1 MQIILTFIMA
11 IALFLPAQ
19 ASAENELFI
28 RLSLIQGDVQVSGRD
43 LEDWTGA
50 AINTPLAEGDRL
62 WVADDGRAELQ
73 LQGGFFIRLGERSSL
88 DIVSLENG
96 SIQFY
101 MDRGH
106 AYVNNLRGGIK
117 TVQLDTPFSSVRSY
131 DNSIMTLDVS
141 EDGRTEV
148 SVLKGYVYAETR
160 AGATR
165 VNAGNTLTIG
175 EGVSAEL
182 SPIGQLDEWETW
194 NMDRDRQ
201 VLSWG
206 ESSRYLPD
214 ELHEYSSD
222 LDTTGSWVFAADYG
236 WSWRPAVTVPDW
248 SPYTVG
254 RWVWSRG
261 NYVWISYEPWGWVP
275 YHYGRWAFVARF
287 GWCWVPP
294 LRGYVSWGPGW
305 VGWIITPTVFA
316 WVPLAP
322 GEIYYGYGHYGPGS
336 VNLVNVN
343 INTVVVNR
351 NYKNLH
357 VRNSVT
363 VVDRDD
369 FTKGHWRP
377 RQVREDRENPFLER
391 KQKKEAF
398 LPPHERPGKQI
409 LLPAPTLMR
418 EVQPPPE
425 RRERKEPVHEE
436 RREQPSRERKETREQ
451 QVPAPPASVMT
462 PSRQQERRMSAPP
475 APSAPTERRQPP
487 ERVQRTRPEDIKQ
500 QRKLMKE
507 KDTSVFSPGRPTE
520 LPVTKRTEPKVI
532 MRKQQAPQQVSPPA
546 QERQQREQKEQREQR
561 EQREQKERKEKQEKQ
576 DRPEQRRLIR

>member
-1 MQIILTFIMA
+1 MTDNTKMREIIRMQIMLIFMT
-11 IALFLPAQ
+11 ALALVLPAQ
-19 ASAENELFI
+19 AAAADELFI
-28 RLSLIQGDVQVSGRD
+28 RLSLIKGDVQVSGRD

-62 WVADDGRAELQ
+62 WVPEDGRAELQ
-73 LQGGFFIRLGERSSL
+73 LPGGFFIRLDERSSL

-96 SIQFY
+96 SLQFY

-131 DNSIMTLDVS
+131 DNSIMTLDVG
-141 EDGRTEV
+141 EDGGTEV

-165 VNAGNTLTIG
+165 VSSGSALTIG

-182 SPIGQLDEWETW
+182 SPIGPLDEWETW

-201 VLSWG
+201 VLAWG

-222 LDTTGSWVFAADYG
+222 LDAGGRWVYAADYG
-236 WSWRPAVTVPDW
+236 WCWTPVVTVTDW
-248 SPYTVG
+248 APYTVG

-275 YHYGRWAFVARF
+275 YHYGRWTFVARF

-322 GEIYYGYGHYGPGS
+322 GETYYGYGSYGPGS

-343 INTVVVNR
+343 INTVVINR
-351 NYKNLH
+351 NYRNLH

-369 FTKGHWRP
+369 FKRGHWRP
-377 RQVREDRENPFLER
+377 RQVRGDRENPFFKR
-391 KQKKEAF
+391 DHRKEAF
-398 LPPHERPGKQI
+398 LPPRERPAKQV

-418 EVQPPPE
+418 EVPPSPGLREQKGPVREERLERPSGERDAAREQHAPGPPANIIKTPLKRGQQEQRISVPPAAGPAPE
-425 RRERKEPVHEE
+425 RK
-436 RREQPSRERKETREQ
+436 
-451 QVPAPPASVMT
+451 
-462 PSRQQERRMSAPP
+462 
-475 APSAPTERRQPP
+475 QPP
-487 ERVQRTRPEDIKQ
+487 ERVRSTRPDDIKQ
-500 QRKLMKE
+500 QRRVVKE
-507 KDTSVFSPGRPTE
+507 RDASVFRPGRPVE
-520 LPVTKRTEPKVI
+520 LPVTQRKEPKES
-532 MRKQQAPQQVSPPA
+532 MRKYPA
-546 QERQQREQKEQREQR
+546 QRQTSPSVPERPQREQ
-561 EQREQKERKEKQEKQ
+561 QEK
-576 DRPEQRRLIR
+576 RSNPERRLIR